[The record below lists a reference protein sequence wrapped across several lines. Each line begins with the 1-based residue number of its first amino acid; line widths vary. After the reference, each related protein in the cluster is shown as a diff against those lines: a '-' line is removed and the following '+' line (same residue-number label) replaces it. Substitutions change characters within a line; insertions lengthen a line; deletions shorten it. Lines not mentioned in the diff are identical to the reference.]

1 MTTRC
6 RRRRR
11 QAFPLSNAWHYYLNN
26 LNSVYRKKK
35 RRLWQTFFKSTNN
48 RFYHWPIQR
57 PWCGVR
63 YTMRWCSF
71 TPLRMVVTL
80 RNVKCKILGY
90 FLVKERHPLTWN
102 PFVNNSIVNWN
113 SSFPSWLTIVIIP
126 LNQGWGSVSPSRIL
140 DACSL
145 IPPTWKIWFLSVA
158 QPAMMQAKQ
167 RFPGRKTVP
176 SAETWKAP
184 SWAS

>member
-1 MTTRC
+1 MHGTITWTTSTQC
-6 RRRRR
+6 IGRRKEGCDK
-11 QAFPLSNAWHYYLNN
+11 PSLK
-26 LNSVYRKKK
+26 V
-35 RRLWQTFFKSTNN
+35 QTTASTTDL
-48 RFYHWPIQR
+48 IQR

-126 LNQGWGSVSPSRIL
+126 LNQGWGPVSPSRIL
-140 DACSL
+140 DVCSL
-145 IPPTWKIWFLSVA
+145 IPPTWKIWFLLSGPTCHDA
-158 QPAMMQAKQ
+158 S
-167 RFPGRKTVP
+167 KTEIP
-176 SAETWKAP
+176 SKENSTI
-184 SWAS
+184 SWNLKSTILSKLSNLIPR